1 MITSL
6 TADERE
12 TTLTVADGG
21 DFVRIDTTRRKDITA
36 LRKRANVVQVESG
49 FHGTTEWAQ
58 FLVPAHLYDVARGV
72 KTPRTLSDEQRAVL
86 AERARLFFGAE
97 RAKIAA
103 LETEE
108 VAGGTPGT
116 PEGDSPS
123 DCDTAAW
130 DAPPHS
136 NLDYEVEGLL
146 EIARE
151 LDEYD
156 DLL

>member
-49 FHGTTEWAQ
+49 FHGSTEWAS

-108 VAGGTPGT
+108 VAGGTSGT

-123 DCDTAAW
+123 DCDT
-130 DAPPHS
+130 DA
-136 NLDYEVEGLL
+136 LL
-146 EIARE
+146 EP
-151 LDEYD
+151 LDGGEWD

>member
-12 TTLTVADGG
+12 TTLTVTDGG
-21 DFVRIDTTRRKDITA
+21 DFVMIDSTRRKDITA
-36 LRKRANVVQVESG
+36 LRKRANVVQVAAG

-86 AERARLFFGAE
+86 AERARLFFGAQ

-103 LETEE
+103 LKTEE
-108 VAGGTPGT
+108 AEGGTPGT

-123 DCDTAAW
+123 DCDT
-130 DAPPHS
+130 D
-136 NLDYEVEGLL
+136 VLL
-146 EIARE
+146 ET
-151 LDEYD
+151 LDGGGWD

>member
-1 MITSL
+1 MITGL

-36 LRKRANVVQVESG
+36 LRKRANVVQVAAG
-49 FHGTTEWAQ
+49 FHGTTEWAS

-86 AERARLFFGAE
+86 AERARLFFGAQH
-97 RAKIAA
+97 AKIAA

-108 VAGGTPGT
+108 AEGGTSGT

-123 DCDTAAW
+123 DRDTGA
-130 DAPPHS
+130 
-136 NLDYEVEGLL
+136 LL
-146 EIARE
+146 EP
-151 LDEYD
+151 LDGGEWD

>member
-36 LRKRANVVQVESG
+36 LRKRANVVEVESG

-58 FLVPAHLYDVARGV
+58 FLVPAHLYDVSRGV

-86 AERARLFFGAE
+86 AERARRFFGAE

-108 VAGGTPGT
+108 AEGGTSGT
-116 PEGDSPS
+116 PEGDIPS
-123 DCDTAAW
+123 DRDTEA
-130 DAPPHS
+130 
-136 NLDYEVEGLL
+136 LL
-146 EIARE
+146 EP
-151 LDEYD
+151 LDGGEWD

>member
-36 LRKRANVVQVESG
+36 LRKRQNVVEVESG
-49 FHGTTEWAQ
+49 YHGTTEWAQ

-97 RAKIAA
+97 RAKVAA
-103 LETEE
+103 LD
-108 VAGGTPGT
+108 ADQGDGGTS
-116 PEGDSPS
+116 EGDIPS
-123 DCDTAAW
+123 DRDT
-130 DAPPHS
+130 DSSPES
-136 NLDYEVEGLL
+136 NLDYEVEVLL
-146 EIARE
+146 EP
-151 LDEYD
+151 LDGGEWD

>member
-36 LRKRANVVQVESG
+36 LRKRANVVQVAAG

-58 FLVPAHLYDVARGV
+58 FLVPAHLYDVSRGV

-86 AERARLFFGAE
+86 AERARLFFGAQ

-108 VAGGTPGT
+108 VAGGTSGT

-146 EIARE
+146 EIARA

>member
-1 MITSL
+1 MIPGL

-12 TTLTVADGG
+12 TTLTVADGS
-21 DFVRIDTTRRKDITA
+21 DFVMIDSTRRKDITA
-36 LRKRANVVQVESG
+36 LRKRPNVVEVESG
-49 FHGTTEWAQ
+49 FHGSTEWAQ

-108 VAGGTPGT
+108 VAGGTSGT

-146 EIARE
+146 EIACT

>member
-1 MITSL
+1 MITGL

-12 TTLTVADGG
+12 TALTVADGG

-36 LRKRANVVQVESG
+36 LRKRANVVEVAAG

-58 FLVPAHLYDVARGV
+58 FLVPAHLYDVSRGV

-86 AERARLFFGAE
+86 AERARLFFGAQ

-108 VAGGTPGT
+108 AEGGTSGT
-116 PEGDSPS
+116 LEGDSPS
-123 DCDTAAW
+123 DRDT
-130 DAPPHS
+130 DA
-136 NLDYEVEGLL
+136 LL
-146 EIARE
+146 EP
-151 LDEYD
+151 LDGGEWD

>member
-36 LRKRANVVQVESG
+36 LRKRANVIQVESG
-49 FHGTTEWAQ
+49 FHGSTEWAQ

-86 AERARLFFGAE
+86 AERARLFFGAQ

-108 VAGGTPGT
+108 VAGGTSGT

>member
-36 LRKRANVVQVESG
+36 LRKRQNVVEVESG
-49 FHGTTEWAQ
+49 YHGTTEWAQ

-86 AERARLFFGAE
+86 AERARMFFGAE

-108 VAGGTPGT
+108 VAGGTSGT

-123 DCDTAAW
+123 DCDT
-130 DAPPHS
+130 DA
-136 NLDYEVEGLL
+136 LL
-146 EIARE
+146 EP
-151 LDEYD
+151 LDGGEWD

>member
-1 MITSL
+1 MITGL

-36 LRKRANVVQVESG
+36 LRKRANVVEVAAG

-58 FLVPAHLYDVARGV
+58 FLVPAHLYDISRGV

-86 AERARLFFGAE
+86 AERARLFFGAQ

-108 VAGGTPGT
+108 VAGGTSGT

-151 LDEYD
+151 LDECD

>member
-36 LRKRANVVQVESG
+36 LRKRANVVEVETG
-49 FHGTTEWAQ
+49 YHGTTEWAQ

-86 AERARLFFGAE
+86 AERARLFFGAQ

-108 VAGGTPGT
+108 VAGGTSGT
-116 PEGDSPS
+116 PEGDNPS
-123 DCDTAAW
+123 DCDI
-130 DAPPHS
+130 DA
-136 NLDYEVEGLL
+136 LL
-146 EIARE
+146 EP
-151 LDEYD
+151 LDGGEWD

>member
-1 MITSL
+1 MITGL

-36 LRKRANVVQVESG
+36 LRKRANVVEVETG
-49 FHGTTEWAQ
+49 YHGTTEWAQ

-72 KTPRTLSDEQRAVL
+72 KTPRTLSDEQRGVL
-86 AERARLFFGAE
+86 AERARLFFGAQ

-108 VAGGTPGT
+108 VAGGTSGT

-123 DCDTAAW
+123 DCDT
-130 DAPPHS
+130 DASPDS
-136 NLDYEVEGLL
+136 NIDYEVEGGL
-146 EIARE
+146 
-151 LDEYD
+151 D

>member
-21 DFVRIDTTRRKDITA
+21 DFVMIDSTRRKDITA
-36 LRKRANVVQVESG
+36 LRKRPNVVEVESG
-49 FHGTTEWAQ
+49 FHGSTEWAR
-58 FLVPAHLYDVARGV
+58 FMVPAHLYDVARGV
-72 KTPRTLSDEQRAVL
+72 KTPRTLSDEQRAIL
-86 AERARLFFGAE
+86 AERARLFFGAQ

-108 VAGGTPGT
+108 GDSGTSGT

-123 DCDTAAW
+123 DR
-130 DAPPHS
+130 
-136 NLDYEVEGLL
+136 DYEVEGLL
-146 EIARE
+146 RIARALDE
-151 LDEYD
+151 LDEAD

>member
-1 MITSL
+1 MITGL

-36 LRKRANVVQVESG
+36 LRKRANVIQVAAG

-86 AERARLFFGAE
+86 AERARLFFGAQ

-108 VAGGTPGT
+108 VAGGTSGT

>member
-36 LRKRANVVQVESG
+36 LRKRANVVEVAAG

-58 FLVPAHLYDVARGV
+58 FLVPAHLYDVSRGV

-97 RAKIAA
+97 RAKVAA
-103 LETEE
+103 LD
-108 VAGGTPGT
+108 ADQGDGGTSGT
-116 PEGDSPS
+116 PEGDIPS
-123 DCDTAAW
+123 DRDT
-130 DAPPHS
+130 DASPES

-146 EIARE
+146 EP
-151 LDEYD
+151 LDGGGWD

>member
-36 LRKRANVVQVESG
+36 LRKRANVVEVAAG

-58 FLVPAHLYDVARGV
+58 FLVPAHLYDVSRGV

-86 AERARLFFGAE
+86 AERARLFFGAQ

-103 LETEE
+103 LD
-108 VAGGTPGT
+108 ADQGDSGTSGT

-123 DCDTAAW
+123 DRDTEAW
-130 DAPPHS
+130 DASPES
-136 NLDYEVEGLL
+136 NLDYEAEGLL
-146 EIARE
+146 EP
-151 LDEYD
+151 LDGGEWD

>member
-36 LRKRANVVQVESG
+36 LRKRANVVEVAAG
-49 FHGTTEWAQ
+49 YHGTTEWAQ
-58 FLVPAHLYDVARGV
+58 FLVPAHLYDVSRGV

-97 RAKIAA
+97 RAKVAA
-103 LETEE
+103 LD
-108 VAGGTPGT
+108 ADQGDGGTSGT
-116 PEGDSPS
+116 PEGDIPS
-123 DCDTAAW
+123 DRDT
-130 DAPPHS
+130 DASPES

-146 EIARE
+146 EP
-151 LDEYD
+151 LDGGEWD

>member
-1 MITSL
+1 MITGL

-36 LRKRANVVQVESG
+36 LRKRANVIQVAAG

-97 RAKIAA
+97 RAKVAA

-108 VAGGTPGT
+108 VAGGTSGT

-123 DCDTAAW
+123 DRDTAAW
-130 DAPPHS
+130 DASPE
-136 NLDYEVEGLL
+136 NFFDYAVEGLL
-146 EIARE
+146 EP
-151 LDEYD
+151 LDGGEWD

>member
-36 LRKRANVVQVESG
+36 LRKRANVVLVASG

-86 AERARLFFGAE
+86 AERARRFFGAE
-97 RAKIAA
+97 RAKVAA
-103 LETEE
+103 LD
-108 VAGGTPGT
+108 ADQGDSGTSGT
-116 PEGDSPS
+116 PEADSPS
-123 DCDTAAW
+123 DRDT
-130 DAPPHS
+130 DAS
-136 NLDYEVEGLL
+136 NLDYEAEGLL
-146 EIARE
+146 EP
-151 LDEYD
+151 LDGGEWD

>member
-12 TTLTVADGG
+12 TTLTIADGG

-36 LRKRANVVQVESG
+36 LRKRANVVEVESG
-49 FHGTTEWAQ
+49 YHGTTEWAQ

-97 RAKIAA
+97 RAKVTA
-103 LETEE
+103 LD
-108 VAGGTPGT
+108 ADQGDSGTSGT
-116 PEGDSPS
+116 PEGVIPS
-123 DCDTAAW
+123 DRDT
-130 DAPPHS
+130 DASPES
-136 NLDYEVEGLL
+136 NLDYEAEGLL
-146 EIARE
+146 EP
-151 LDEYD
+151 LDGGEWD

>member
-1 MITSL
+1 MITGL

-36 LRKRANVVQVESG
+36 LRKRANVVQVAAG

-58 FLVPAHLYDVARGV
+58 FLVPAHLYDVSRGV

-97 RAKIAA
+97 RAKVAA
-103 LETEE
+103 LD
-108 VAGGTPGT
+108 ADQGDGGTSGT
-116 PEGDSPS
+116 PEGDIPS
-123 DCDTAAW
+123 DRDT
-130 DAPPHS
+130 DASPES

-146 EIARE
+146 EP
-151 LDEYD
+151 LDRGEWD

>member
-12 TTLTVADGG
+12 TTLTVADGS

-36 LRKRANVVQVESG
+36 LRKRANVIQVESG
-49 FHGTTEWAQ
+49 FHGSTEWAQ

-86 AERARLFFGAE
+86 AERARLFFGAQ

-103 LETEE
+103 LETDH
-108 VAGGTPGT
+108 GDSGTSGT

-123 DCDTAAW
+123 DLDT
-130 DAPPHS
+130 DA
-136 NLDYEVEGLL
+136 LL
-146 EIARE
+146 EP
-151 LDEYD
+151 LDGGEWD

>member
-36 LRKRANVVQVESG
+36 LRKRANVVQVAAG

-58 FLVPAHLYDVARGV
+58 FLVPAHLYDVSRGV

-86 AERARLFFGAE
+86 AERARLFFGAQ

-108 VAGGTPGT
+108 VAGGTSGT

>member
-36 LRKRANVVQVESG
+36 LRKRANVVEVAAG

-58 FLVPAHLYDVARGV
+58 FLVPAHLYDVSRGV

-97 RAKIAA
+97 RAKVAA
-103 LETEE
+103 LD
-108 VAGGTPGT
+108 ADQGDGGTSGT
-116 PEGDSPS
+116 PEGDIPS
-123 DCDTAAW
+123 DRDT
-130 DAPPHS
+130 DASPES

-146 EIARE
+146 EP
-151 LDEYD
+151 LDGGEWD

>member
-36 LRKRANVVQVESG
+36 LRKRANVVEVAAG

-86 AERARLFFGAE
+86 AERARLFFGAQ

-103 LETEE
+103 LEVEE
-108 VAGGTPGT
+108 VAGGTS
-116 PEGDSPS
+116 EGDSPS